1 MKKISGLTV
10 MLAVLLMLGSYAP
23 AIGGKIPLDYQMSH
37 TYHYDFLDYENYF
50 PTGDGENIWDMQ
62 ESDYLKGIFYI
73 GYIQDT
79 NTGDFFWSAVPGEE
93 ELTGI
98 FDLHCTSVSYEFPD
112 DPRAGDIHWE
122 FEVEML
128 ELWYEQD
135 PTDDSRWRPSLDV
148 VGATFDDARQRASTG
163 ISGNEEFYMALDESG
178 IDDEGNAVTGYWYAD
193 YDPLANTF
201 ELWDGVYAIEHPTH
215 GWGPHGIV
223 SSETQGSPYWLD
235 IDQAVQPGIMVDFT
249 SHGEILFENTVGWD
263 AKSTDPFHAHPTP
276 EPATM
281 LLLGSGLI
289 GLGAFGRKKLRK

>member
-23 AIGGKIPLDYQMSH
+23 AIGGAIPINYEMSH

-50 PTGDGENIWDMQ
+50 GDGDDIWDLKVS
-62 ESDYLKGIFYI
+62 ENLKGIFWV

-79 NTGDFFWSAVPGEE
+79 TTGDWFWNADPVKE

-98 FDLHCTSVSYEFPD
+98 FDLHCTEVYYENPL
-112 DPRAGDIHWE
+112 DPQSGEIHWE
-122 FEVEML
+122 FEVEMM

-135 PTDDSRWRPSLDV
+135 PSDESKWRPSLEV
-148 VGATFDDARQRASTG
+148 AGASFDDARKRASTG
-163 ISGNEEFYMALDESG
+163 ISGNEEFYLALDETG
-178 IDDEGNAVTGYWYAD
+178 IDDDGNVVKGYWYAD
-193 YDPLANTF
+193 YDPDTNTF
-201 ELWDGVYAIEHPTH
+201 ELWDGVYAIEHPTY

-223 SSETQGSPYWLD
+223 SSATQGTPFWMD

-249 SHGEILFENTVGWD
+249 SHGEILFENTLGWH

-289 GLGAFGRKKLRK
+289 GLGAVGRKKLRK